1 MVSLSFSSFMFV
13 MLLFI
18 FLTIKD
24 TIVHTDDQVVLPYAA
39 KQIVHEAEIDN
50 IRDLRSH
57 LSVKKEVLDGVPAAA
72 EFSNV
77 KMGGRKMMIEKKEDM
92 KEVKKAESSG
102 AASASIHSVGN
113 IKYHKGQGKLREMS
127 GISSKSHSMKAN
139 RGSFVNL
146 NDDYHMPRPHPPTNK
161 EVLDGVPAAAEFSIG
176 KMEGRKMMIE
186 RKKDMMEVKKT
197 ESSGNYDRHL
207 GHDSRKN
214 VHHQDNERDSMNS
227 ASTDNSKNDDQSDD
241 NGSFEN
247 LESENFQDDATEF
260 FTMKDYVGRPRRKPG
275 HNILP

>member
-24 TIVHTDDQVVLPYAA
+24 TIVHTDDQA

-72 EFSNV
+72 EFSNG
-77 KMGGRKMMIEKKEDM
+77 KMGGRKMMIEIQKDM
-92 KEVKKAESSG
+92 KEVKKADSSG

-113 IKYHKGQGKLREMS
+113 IKYHKGEGKLREMS

-139 RGSFVNL
+139 RGSFVAL
-146 NDDYHMPRPHPPTNK
+146 NADYHMARPHPPKNK

-207 GHDSRKN
+207 GHDSRKS
-214 VHHQDNERDSMNS
+214 VHHQDNERDSMNL
-227 ASTDNSKNDDQSDD
+227 ASTHNSKNDDQSDD

-247 LESENFQDDATEF
+247 LGSENFQDDATEF
-260 FTMKDYVGRPRRKPG
+260 FTMNKDYVGRPRRKPG
-275 HNILP
+275 HKVFS

>member
-24 TIVHTDDQVVLPYAA
+24 TIVHTDDQA

-92 KEVKKAESSG
+92 KEVKKA
-102 AASASIHSVGN
+102 
-113 IKYHKGQGKLREMS
+113 
-127 GISSKSHSMKAN
+127 
-139 RGSFVNL
+139 
-146 NDDYHMPRPHPPTNK
+146 
-161 EVLDGVPAAAEFSIG
+161 
-176 KMEGRKMMIE
+176 
-186 RKKDMMEVKKT
+186 

-275 HNILP
+275 HKTPINNSQPLHTSNP